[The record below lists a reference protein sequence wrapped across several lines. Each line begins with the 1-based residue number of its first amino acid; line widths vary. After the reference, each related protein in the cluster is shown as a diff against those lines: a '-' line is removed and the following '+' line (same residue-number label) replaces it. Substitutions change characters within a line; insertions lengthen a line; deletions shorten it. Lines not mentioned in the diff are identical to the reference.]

1 MGLNGIDVASYQRN
15 IVPKKLTTTDFVI
28 VKMTQGTWYVNPY
41 RNAQY
46 SDSKGCG
53 KLLGGYHYAEGGS
66 PTAEARF
73 FVKELGR
80 KVGECILALDWEGRD
95 NPTFGTG
102 QDVQWVY
109 DFCEETYKLTGV
121 RCFVYMSKSVCRRY
135 NWAKVAEKYPLWC
148 AQYGSNNRTDYQKS
162 PWTDNGGFGKWKT
175 DTIRQYSSHGDIAG
189 YDANID
195 INLAYLTKNE
205 WTDYAKGQ
213 NTMPVPTYSRQ
224 AVVDLALSKVG
235 IKEGSAGHKAIIDK
249 YNSQS
254 PLPRGYKVKY
264 TDAWC
269 ATFVS
274 YLAVELGYT
283 DIIPTECSC
292 PKMIEL
298 AKQMGIWI
306 EDDNYMPS
314 EGDIVL
320 YDWQDSGVGD
330 NTGTPD
336 HIGVV
341 TKLLPFS
348 TQVTEGNYKDAVGI
362 RDLQYN
368 GRYIRGFIVP
378 KYSKDPVITDD
389 IHMVKWTGKMKVE
402 SKVYMQPN
410 TKSVQ
415 TSFSPIPEGAEVG
428 VCKGD
433 GKFYLIKYGAK
444 FGYVHKSHVTK

>member
-53 KLLGGYHYAEGGS
+53 KLLGAYHYAEGGS
-66 PTAEARF
+66 AIDEARF

-95 NPTFGTG
+95 NSAFGTG
-102 QDVQWVY
+102 IDVSWVY
-109 DFCEETYKLTGV
+109 DFCEEVYKLTGV

-162 PWTDNGGFGKWKT
+162 PWTDNGGFGKWES

-195 INLAYLTKNE
+195 INLAYLTKDE
-205 WTDYAKGQ
+205 LVKIAKGD
-213 NTMPVPTYSRQ
+213 NVLPVPTYSRQ

-292 PKMIEL
+292 PKMVEL
-298 AKQMGIWI
+298 AKQMGIWV

-348 TQVTEGNYKDAVGI
+348 MQVTEGNYKDAVGI

-410 TKSVQ
+410 TKSDQ

-428 VCKGD
+428 ICKGD
-433 GKFYLIKYGAK
+433 GKFYLVKYGAK